1 MIKRHYKVIGK
12 SLRSKDN
19 VCMNEYVTKKF
30 IDSHGDKF
38 IIEYIEIN
46 KKRLAEH
53 IDDLICK
60 EFINE

>member
-12 SLRSKDN
+12 SLRKGND
-19 VCMNEYVTKKF
+19 VMNDF
-30 IDSHGDKF
+30 NGSDGDKF
-38 IIEYIEIN
+38 ITEYIEIN